1 MIKKFID
8 KLLGKTPGGTKQ
20 AKKPSF
26 GKREEV
32 GPDVHHINPELVD
45 RRASDVVRTLK
56 DAGFEAYIVGGAVRD
71 LLVGLRP

>member
-26 GKREEV
+26 GKR
-32 GPDVHHINPELVD
+32 D
-45 RRASDVVRTLK
+45 RDGCILEIVRPLK
-56 DAGFEAYIVGGAVRD
+56 RRPSGLQRCQGFQID
-71 LLVGLRP
+71 L